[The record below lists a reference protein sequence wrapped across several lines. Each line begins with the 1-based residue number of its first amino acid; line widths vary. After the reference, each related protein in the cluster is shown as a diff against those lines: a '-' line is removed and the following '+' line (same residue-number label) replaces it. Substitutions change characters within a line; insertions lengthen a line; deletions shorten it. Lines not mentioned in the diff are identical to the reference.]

1 MSTTPSN
8 SPSVFVRLARWCT
21 THRWQ
26 TFLMWVVAVIAA
38 FTIGGAVGTKDTS
51 NFRLPGTESQR
62 AYDLLAAH
70 APKSNGGTDQIVYVA
85 RSGTLRDGAAAEAMK
100 ASIAKVA
107 ADKIVDDVSD
117 PLAPGAQ
124 LTKDGRIGVSTIT
137 YKKDF
142 QAYKPKEFE
151 RIQKAVFAGRGPV
164 LQVEHGGIG
173 AEQARFAQQGGG
185 TEGISLLAAA
195 LILLITFGS
204 VIAAGVPLLTAML
217 ALGTTIGLVPVISQV
232 VDTPDFA
239 SQLAALIGLGVG
251 IDYAL
256 IVVTRYR
263 AEYGRLR
270 READAA
276 HPDEAPATAE
286 LSADDAAARRK
297 QTLALRSEAIM
308 RAQDSAGRTVFFAAC
323 TVIIALLGLLLLGL
337 SFLHGPAIA
346 SALAVLLTML
356 GALTVLP
363 ALLSRSGD
371 WIDRLRLPLPGRT
384 KRAANAAAGESAA
397 WARWSALVQR
407 NPWPATVVAL
417 VVLLALAAP
426 ALGLRLGTADAGLD
440 PDGTTTRKAYD
451 LIAKGFGPGVNG
463 SFLLATQLP
472 TAGDDA
478 AAKTV
483 AAAITRDPDVTLVTP
498 PQLSP
503 DKQIATIIVFPK
515 TGPQDE
521 KTTGLLHRL
530 RDDLLPTVESETRTA
545 VYVGG
550 QTASQEDFSDVIAGK
565 LPLFV
570 GTVVLLSA
578 LLLMAVFRSLFIP
591 IKAACMNLL
600 SIGAALGFVTIVF
613 QHGFLSG
620 VLDSGTGPIESFVPV
635 MMFAIVFGLSMDYEV
650 FLVSRMH
657 EEWQHA
663 DDPEQAIGNGL
674 ATTGRVVTAAAAI
687 MIVVFATFA
696 LGDDRVIKE
705 FGLGLAMAVLLDA
718 FIIRVLFV
726 PALMQLAGRWAWWLP
741 AALDRRLPQI
751 ALERE

>member
-1 MSTTPSN
+1 MSTNPSN
-8 SPSVFVRLARWCT
+8 KPSVFVRLARWCM

-26 TFLMWVVAVIAA
+26 TFLVWVVAVVAA

-70 APKSNGGTDQIVYVA
+70 APKANGGTDQIVYVA
-85 RSGTLRDGAAAEAMK
+85 RAGTLRDGAAKQRMEA
-100 ASIAKVA
+100 SRAKVA
-107 ADKIVDDVSD
+107 ADKIVADVSD
-117 PLAPGAQ
+117 PLAPGSQ
-124 LTKDGRIGVSTIT
+124 LTKDGRIGVATIT

-142 QAYKPKEFE
+142 QAYKPKEFT
-151 RIQKAVFAGRGPV
+151 RVQKAVFAERGPE
-164 LQVEHGGIG
+164 LQIEHGGFG
-173 AEQARFAQQGGG
+173 AENARFAAQGGG
-185 TEGISLLAAA
+185 TEGLSLLAAA

-217 ALGTTIGLVPVISQV
+217 ALGTTIGLVPLISQV

-251 IDYAL
+251 VDYAL

-263 AEYGRLR
+263 AEYGRIK
-270 READAA
+270 REA
-276 HPDEAPATAE
+276 EALETPEQALASQQEDPAE
-286 LSADDAAARRK
+286 RKARVR
-297 QTLALRSEAIM
+297 ALRSEAIL

-363 ALLSRSGD
+363 ALLSRSND
-371 WIDRLRLPLPGRT
+371 WIDRLRLPLPGRE
-384 KRAANAAAGESAA
+384 KRVANAAAGESAT
-397 WARWSALVQR
+397 WARWSAFVQR
-407 NPWPATVVAL
+407 NPWPSVVAAL
-417 VVLLALAAP
+417 LVLLALAAP
-426 ALGLRLGTADAGLD
+426 ALGMRLGTADAGLD
-440 PDGTTTRKAYD
+440 PAGTTTRNAYD
-451 LIAKGFGPGVNG
+451 LIAKGFGPGING

-472 TAGDDA
+472 KAGDEA
-478 AAKTV
+478 AAKAVAT
-483 AAAITRDPDVTLVTP
+483 AAATDPGVALVTA

-503 DKQIATIIVFPK
+503 DRQIATIVLFPK
-515 TGPQDE
+515 TGPQDLKTTRLLDRLRHDILPPVE
-521 KTTGLLHRL
+521 KTSG
-530 RDDLLPTVESETRTA
+530 TA

-565 LPLFV
+565 LPLFMGV
-570 GTVVLLSA
+570 VVLLSA
-578 LLLMAVFRSLFIP
+578 LLLMAVFRSIFIP

-600 SIGAALGFVTIVF
+600 SIGAALGFVTLVF
-613 QHGFLSG
+613 QHGFLDG

-657 EEWQHA
+657 EEWQHT
-663 DDPEQAIGNGL
+663 DDPTRAIGNGL
-674 ATTGRVVTAAAAI
+674 ATTGRVVTAAATI

-718 FIIRVLFV
+718 FIIRVLLV

-741 AALDRRLPQI
+741 AGLDKRLPQI